1 MELTLNNNK
10 MSAKTEANIF
20 GYWNDSLIH
29 EYYIDYYK
37 DLSSKEL
44 DVEFRKDITS
54 LSKVLSKLSENER
67 KLFIDLL
74 SKYVEFY
81 ISQKVEKEL
90 DKSIMQFLKF

>member
-10 MSAKTEANIF
+10 MSVKSEANKF
-20 GYWNDSLIH
+20 DYWNDSLIH
-29 EYYIDYYK
+29 EYYVDYYK
-37 DLSSKEL
+37 DISSKEL
-44 DVEFRKDITS
+44 DVEFRKDVTS
-54 LSKVLSKLSENER
+54 LSKVLSKLSDTEI

-74 SKYVEFY
+74 SKYIEFY